1 MATTLQPNNPPAPP
15 LTSNTHHEQRTGAS
29 PAPSFAQPQQLTP
42 KPKSVIQQPVVSQT
56 LSNPKNTPRQ
66 PTINYKNGRKQ
77 EPMLFNFNNYYNH
90 REKLPQHY
98 HPLVQYLEHT
108 EVKYHNDN
116 LFENSPIG
124 FPTRAQ

>member
-1 MATTLQPNNPPAPP
+1 MAATLQPKNPSAPA
-15 LTSNTHHEQRTGAS
+15 LTTNTQHEQRTGAS

-42 KPKSVIQQPVVSQT
+42 KPKSVIQPLVSQT

-66 PTINYKNGRKQ
+66 PAINYKNGRKQ

-124 FPTRAQ
+124 FPTKAQ

>member
-1 MATTLQPNNPPAPP
+1 
-15 LTSNTHHEQRTGAS
+15 
-29 PAPSFAQPQQLTP
+29 
-42 KPKSVIQQPVVSQT
+42 
-56 LSNPKNTPRQ
+56 
-66 PTINYKNGRKQ
+66 
-77 EPMLFNFNNYYNH
+77 MLFNFNNYYNH

>member
-1 MATTLQPNNPPAPP
+1 MAATLQPNNPSAPA
-15 LTSNTHHEQRTGAS
+15 LTTNTHHEQRTGAS

-42 KPKSVIQQPVVSQT
+42 KPKSVIQPLVSQT

-66 PTINYKNGRKQ
+66 PAINYRNGRKQ

-98 HPLVQYLEHT
+98 HPLVQYLENT

-124 FPTRAQ
+124 FPTKAQ